1 MKKII
6 VPTGYMGSGSSAITD
21 LISEFRDC
29 QNEFKTYEYVLLH
42 CPNGLFDLEDKLL
55 IGNNAIRSDEAI
67 RSFENQMQKLY
78 NKKFWWVGNYQK
90 IISSNFMKI
99 TEEYINNIQEF
110 NFPGYWYTHEEVNTK
125 MFFKLLV
132 RKPLK
137 ILTRNKVR
145 FNKILKYSDGMRI
158 SYVDSKKFY
167 EESHKYI
174 YKIIEEI
181 SKGKENIIL
190 DQFLLPFNLFR
201 VDNYFDDKLRV
212 IVVARDPRD
221 VFIINKYIWQQKQ
234 ICVPFPLEVNDILFN
249 KNTSSLCAPFLNEL
263 RKKSISGDKMFSEA
277 PYTEAALMCLL
288 GGIDTMDNGGYM
300 ERFKDKTC
308 VLEVFRNNGYKVFYN
323 NYYPSIYPSYMAP
336 SYDERKYIEGF
347 QFSHIWDYRL
357 KYYSEIF
364 EKNEINNKEYKIL
377 ADMLD
382 DNFKNWIIYLEKIR
396 DKDSETS
403 MLNGNIDVS
412 DIDNDIKQIKVEYE
426 KFSKDNKKYLNSL
439 FEQKENHQ
447 LFNIKTYMMSDKV
460 HDNIV
465 RNKVIEKYKTTFD
478 RINKINLE
486 NNLLNN
492 KLPIKNIIK
501 SIINKDF
508 KTAKGLLAGYK
519 NSLFDK
525 DLYDRIS
532 NNYDQFKVQRSFYTV
547 SQELFTWIKENKDK
561 KWMSYVHIDD
571 AHFPENFFTYD
582 TKDLKLIEEDFKRIN
597 TYLNNIPK
605 GYKGS
610 ISYDLSLMYCDNII
624 KNIFKF
630 LEKEKIL
637 NDTSIVITADH
648 GFSYYFS
655 PVREKYVISSYR
667 ENYNVPFII
676 WSKDIKNKMINNYCS
691 TKDIPATLLDLV
703 DIKIPKVFKGQSL
716 LESKGQDYALLEYMG
731 GGCPDIYRR
740 PIILGVRTDNY
751 DVVMEVYINKK
762 FIDNEIK
769 EVYNIRKDPFEYDN
783 LFKQENIKEKIKKE
797 LQILENR
804 YNEIIS
810 QYEVK

>member
-29 QNEFKTYEYVLLH
+29 QNEFKSYEYVLLH
-42 CPNGLFDLEDKLL
+42 CPNGLFDFEDKLL

-67 RSFENQMQKLY
+67 RSFETQMKKLY

-125 MFFKLLV
+125 MFFKLLA

-137 ILTRNKVR
+137 ILTGNKVR

-158 SYVDSKKFY
+158 SYVDSNKFY

-221 VFIINKYIWQQKQ
+221 VFITNKYIWQQKQ
-234 ICVPFPLEVNDILFN
+234 ICVPFPLEVNEFCN
-249 KNTSSLCAPFLNEL
+249 FYKKMRESEKECTS
-263 RKKSISGDKMFSEA
+263 
-277 PYTEAALMCLL
+277 
-288 GGIDTMDNGGYM
+288 
-300 ERFKDKTC
+300 
-308 VLEVFRNNGYKVFYN
+308 
-323 NYYPSIYPSYMAP
+323 
-336 SYDERKYIEGF
+336 
-347 QFSHIWDYRL
+347 
-357 KYYSEIF
+357 
-364 EKNEINNKEYKIL
+364 
-377 ADMLD
+377 
-382 DNFKNWIIYLEKIR
+382 
-396 DKDSETS
+396 
-403 MLNGNIDVS
+403 
-412 DIDNDIKQIKVEYE
+412 
-426 KFSKDNKKYLNSL
+426 
-439 FEQKENHQ
+439 
-447 LFNIKTYMMSDKV
+447 
-460 HDNIV
+460 
-465 RNKVIEKYKTTFD
+465 NKVL
-478 RINKINLE
+478 RINFE
-486 NNLLNN
+486 
-492 KLPIKNIIK
+492 
-501 SIINKDF
+501 
-508 KTAKGLLAGYK
+508 
-519 NSLFDK
+519 
-525 DLYDRIS
+525 DLIY
-532 NNYDQFKVQRSFYTV
+532 NYDTK
-547 SQELFTWIKENKDK
+547 IKENKDK

-667 ENYNVPFII
+667 ENYNVPFIV

-691 TKDIPATLLDLV
+691 TKDIPVTLLDLV

>member
-21 LISEFRDC
+21 LISEFKDC

-90 IISSNFMKI
+90 IISPDFMKI
-99 TEEYINNIQEF
+99 TKEYINKIQEF
-110 NFPGYWYTHEEVNTK
+110 NFPGYWYTHEEVNAK
-125 MFFKLLV
+125 MFFKLLI

-137 ILTRNKVR
+137 ILTMNKVR

-234 ICVPFPLEVNDILFN
+234 ICVPFPLEVNEFCN
-249 KNTSSLCAPFLNEL
+249 FYKKMRESEKKCTS
-263 RKKSISGDKMFSEA
+263 
-277 PYTEAALMCLL
+277 
-288 GGIDTMDNGGYM
+288 
-300 ERFKDKTC
+300 
-308 VLEVFRNNGYKVFYN
+308 
-323 NYYPSIYPSYMAP
+323 
-336 SYDERKYIEGF
+336 
-347 QFSHIWDYRL
+347 
-357 KYYSEIF
+357 
-364 EKNEINNKEYKIL
+364 
-377 ADMLD
+377 
-382 DNFKNWIIYLEKIR
+382 
-396 DKDSETS
+396 
-403 MLNGNIDVS
+403 
-412 DIDNDIKQIKVEYE
+412 
-426 KFSKDNKKYLNSL
+426 
-439 FEQKENHQ
+439 
-447 LFNIKTYMMSDKV
+447 
-460 HDNIV
+460 
-465 RNKVIEKYKTTFD
+465 NKVL
-478 RINKINLE
+478 RINFE
-486 NNLLNN
+486 
-492 KLPIKNIIK
+492 
-501 SIINKDF
+501 
-508 KTAKGLLAGYK
+508 
-519 NSLFDK
+519 
-525 DLYDRIS
+525 DLIY
-532 NNYDQFKVQRSFYTV
+532 N
-547 SQELFTWIKENKDK
+547 
-561 KWMSYVHIDD
+561 
-571 AHFPENFFTYD
+571 YD
-582 TKDLKLIEEDFKRIN
+582 TKIKEITKFLDFKESDHIN
-597 TYLNNIPK
+597 KKTRFIPEM
-605 GYKGS
+605 S
-610 ISYDLSLMYCDNII
+610 I
-624 KNIFKF
+624 KNTQLFRKEEYREECKVI
-630 LEKEKIL
+630 EKEKIL

-667 ENYNVPFII
+667 ENYNVPFIV

-731 GGCPDIYRR
+731 DGCPDIYRR

>member
-21 LISEFRDC
+21 LISEFKDC

-90 IISSNFMKI
+90 IISPDFMKI
-99 TEEYINNIQEF
+99 TKEYINKIQEF
-110 NFPGYWYTHEEVNTK
+110 NFPGYWYTHEEVNAK
-125 MFFKLLV
+125 MFFKLL
-132 RKPLK
+132 
-137 ILTRNKVR
+137 
-145 FNKILKYSDGMRI
+145 
-158 SYVDSKKFY
+158 
-167 EESHKYI
+167 
-174 YKIIEEI
+174 
-181 SKGKENIIL
+181 
-190 DQFLLPFNLFR
+190 
-201 VDNYFDDKLRV
+201 
-212 IVVARDPRD
+212 
-221 VFIINKYIWQQKQ
+221 
-234 ICVPFPLEVNDILFN
+234 
-249 KNTSSLCAPFLNEL
+249 
-263 RKKSISGDKMFSEA
+263 
-277 PYTEAALMCLL
+277 
-288 GGIDTMDNGGYM
+288 
-300 ERFKDKTC
+300 
-308 VLEVFRNNGYKVFYN
+308 
-323 NYYPSIYPSYMAP
+323 
-336 SYDERKYIEGF
+336 
-347 QFSHIWDYRL
+347 
-357 KYYSEIF
+357 
-364 EKNEINNKEYKIL
+364 
-377 ADMLD
+377 
-382 DNFKNWIIYLEKIR
+382 
-396 DKDSETS
+396 
-403 MLNGNIDVS
+403 
-412 DIDNDIKQIKVEYE
+412 
-426 KFSKDNKKYLNSL
+426 
-439 FEQKENHQ
+439 
-447 LFNIKTYMMSDKV
+447 
-460 HDNIV
+460 
-465 RNKVIEKYKTTFD
+465 
-478 RINKINLE
+478 
-486 NNLLNN
+486 
-492 KLPIKNIIK
+492 
-501 SIINKDF
+501 
-508 KTAKGLLAGYK
+508 
-519 NSLFDK
+519 
-525 DLYDRIS
+525 
-532 NNYDQFKVQRSFYTV
+532 NYDQFKVQRSFYTV
-547 SQELFTWIKENKDK
+547 SQELFVWIKENKDK

-667 ENYNVPFII
+667 ENYNVPFIV